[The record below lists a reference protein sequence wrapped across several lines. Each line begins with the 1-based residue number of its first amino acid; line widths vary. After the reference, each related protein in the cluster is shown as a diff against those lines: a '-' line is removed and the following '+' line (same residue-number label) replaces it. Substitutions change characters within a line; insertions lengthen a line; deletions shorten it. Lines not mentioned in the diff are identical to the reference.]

1 MGKEVKTILYSAAN
15 SCRVD
20 GNLYE
25 DFSGANKVGGSV
37 GGKSRFPST
46 LHDFDIMRV
55 KMTLW
60 G

>member
-15 SCRVD
+15 SCRVH

-25 DFSGANKVGGSV
+25 EFSGANKVGGRV
-37 GGKSRFPST
+37 HGKSRIPWT
-46 LHDFDIMRV
+46 LHDFAIMRV
-55 KMTLW
+55 KMTIW